1 MCQKLERC
9 KLKIDIIQNV
19 LDGQCES
26 VEIKLSREK
35 NEIGFEASDTDSE
48 SYLPLLDSGVKQ
60 IDDKYFDESFFKES
74 DDIKDVA
81 SARSGW
87 NGDRAS
93 IINKASLHA
102 ALNLV
107 SSLVQSL
114 S

>member
-9 KLKIDIIQNV
+9 KLKIDTIQNV

-26 VEIKLSREK
+26 VEIELSGEK
-35 NEIGFEASDTDSE
+35 NEIVFEASDTYSE
-48 SYLPLLDSGVKQ
+48 SYLSLLDSGVKQ

-93 IINKASLHA
+93 IINKASLHST
-102 ALNLV
+102 LNLV